1 MNCDEY
7 RQAIAAEPSF
17 EGGSGHLDECA
28 DCQAYR
34 REMLELDDKLRR
46 ALAIDVPLLELPD
59 LPRIDTKNV
68 AVMPRRRLSPPVWIA
83 MAATVVLAVFVG
95 VRMTGIVDDYDSLA
109 EQLLAHMDH
118 EPYALRVSDEPVS
131 DARLASIVP
140 ASVAKLDHSAGLI
153 TYVQSC
159 RINGR
164 DVPHLVIQ
172 GERGPVT
179 VLLMPHEM
187 VDGPQSITGQSV
199 NGVILPVGDGS
210 IAIFGER
217 EESLQQIERKI
228 LESVTWS
235 T

>member
-17 EGGSGHLDECA
+17 DGGSGHLDECA

-153 TYVQSC
+153 T
-159 RINGR
+159 
-164 DVPHLVIQ
+164 
-172 GERGPVT
+172 
-179 VLLMPHEM
+179 
-187 VDGPQSITGQSV
+187 
-199 NGVILPVGDGS
+199 
-210 IAIFGER
+210 
-217 EESLQQIERKI
+217 
-228 LESVTWS
+228 
-235 T
+235 

>member
-7 RQAIAAEPSF
+7 RQAIAADPSF
-17 EGGSGHLDECA
+17 EGGSDHLDECA

-34 REMLELDDKLRR
+34 REMLELDDKIRH

-59 LPRIDTKNV
+59 LPRIDASNV
-68 AVMPRRRLSPPVWIA
+68 AVMPRGRLSPPVWTA
-83 MAATVVLAVFVG
+83 MAAAVVLAVFVG
-95 VRMTGIVDDYDSLA
+95 VRMTGIGDHYDSLG
-109 EQLLAHMDH
+109 EQLLAHLDH
-118 EPYALRVSDEPVS
+118 EPYALRVSDVPVS
-131 DARLASIVP
+131 DARLASVVP
-140 ASVAKLDHSAGLI
+140 ASVAQLDHSAGLI

-172 GERGPVT
+172 GEHGPVT

-217 EESLQQIERKI
+217 GESLQQIERKI

>member
-17 EGGSGHLDECA
+17 DGGSGHLDECA

>member
-17 EGGSGHLDECA
+17 DGGAGHLDECA
-28 DCQAYR
+28 DCRAYR
-34 REMLELDDKLRR
+34 REMLELDDRIGR
-46 ALAIDVPLLELPD
+46 ALAIDVPPLELPD
-59 LPRIDTKNV
+59 LPQIDFADV
-68 AVMPRRRLSPPVWIA
+68 AVMPRRRLSPPVWMA
-83 MAATVVLAVFVG
+83 MAATVLLAAFIG
-95 VRMTGIVDDYDSLA
+95 VRMTGIGDDYDSLA

-118 EPYALRVSDEPVS
+118 EPYALRVSDVPVS

-140 ASVAKLDHSAGLI
+140 ASVARLDHSAGLI

-187 VDGPQSITGQSV
+187 VDGPQTVTGQSV